1 MEAKGSYIW
10 EPPQH
15 MQTLLSVVD
24 DKVLFEAFKVI
35 GIEGG
40 TQGEFCLAVVLIAE
54 TIQ

>member
-15 MQTLLSVVD
+15 VQTLLAVVD
-24 DKVLFEAFKVI
+24 DEVLFQSGII